1 MSYDVTVLKAMSQED
16 LVELVRRKNR
26 AIADIG
32 VALEEIDEEL
42 REQASG
48 SQDGYLLEI
57 ANRIRKLIYADMA
70 KV

>member
-1 MSYDVTVLKAMSQED
+1 MSYDVTVLNAMSRDD
-16 LVELVRRKNR
+16 LVELVRRRNR

-32 VALEEIDEEL
+32 AALEAIDDEL
-42 REQASG
+42 REQVSG

-70 KV
+70 EG